1 MDRKIIEAGVHM
13 LSLMLEEL
21 APAEEKAS
29 IRRLMKRMGGELDK
43 LLGAIEAAKG
53 EAAIADTLRTD
64 AERTHRNLAAM
75 MALALQSGA
84 SEPRIVEEVGKYR
97 VLQALLEQR
106 LIHTLLTL
114 PKAAEAQP
122 ARGDVH

>member
-13 LSLMLEEL
+13 VSLMLEEL

-43 LLGAIEAAKG
+43 LLEALEVKA
-53 EAAIADTLRTD
+53 EPAIADTLRAD

-75 MALALQSGA
+75 MSLALQNGA
-84 SEPRIVEEVGKYR
+84 PEPRILEEIGKYR
-97 VLQALLEQR
+97 VHQALLEQH

-114 PKAAEAQP
+114 PRVAAAQA

>member
-13 LSLMLEEL
+13 VSLMLEEL

-29 IRRLMKRMGGELDK
+29 VRRLMKRIGGELDK
-43 LLGAIEAAKG
+43 LLEALEVKA
-53 EAAIADTLRTD
+53 EPAIADTLRAD

-75 MALALQSGA
+75 MSLALQNGA
-84 SEPRIVEEVGKYR
+84 PDPRIHEEIGKYR
-97 VLQALLEQR
+97 VHQALLEQH

-114 PKAAEAQP
+114 PRGATAQA

>member
-21 APAEEKAS
+21 APAEEKAN

-43 LLGAIEAAKG
+43 LLGALEAAK
-53 EAAIADTLRTD
+53 EPAMADTLRAD
-64 AERTHRNLAAM
+64 AERTHKNLAAM
-75 MALALQSGA
+75 MSLALQSGA

-97 VLQALLEQR
+97 VLHALLEQR
-106 LIHTLLTL
+106 LIHPLLTL
-114 PKAAEAQP
+114 PRGAEAQP
-122 ARGDVH
+122 TRGDVH

>member
-13 LSLMLEEL
+13 VSLMLEEL

-29 IRRLMKRMGGELDK
+29 IRRLMKRMAGELDK
-43 LLGAIEAAKG
+43 LLDTLEVKAEPS
-53 EAAIADTLRTD
+53 IADTLRAD
-64 AERTHRNLAAM
+64 GERTRTNLAAM
-75 MALALQSGA
+75 MSLALQDGA
-84 SEPRIVEEVGKYR
+84 SEQRIHEEIGKYR
-97 VLQALLEQR
+97 VHQALLEQH

-114 PKAAEAQP
+114 PRGAAAQP